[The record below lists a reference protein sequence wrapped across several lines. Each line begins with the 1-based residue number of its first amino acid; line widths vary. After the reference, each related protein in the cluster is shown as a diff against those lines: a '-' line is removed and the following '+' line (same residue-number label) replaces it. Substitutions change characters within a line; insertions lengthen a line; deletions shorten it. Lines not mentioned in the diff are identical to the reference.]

1 MLGHPKRFDPFLAL
15 GPALAVMFGAGL
27 VLALWFPSLG
37 TLAGWLLA
45 IPVLLV
51 GAALVFG
58 IAAALIGRLLR

>member
-1 MLGHPKRFDPFLAL
+1 
-15 GPALAVMFGAGL
+15 MFCAGL

-45 IPVLLV
+45 VPVLLV